1 MNKQTNKV
9 TDFKEKQTNLDLTRS
24 SLWQRLLI
32 QLHRPLPHTVVTHTL
47 YNTSNL
53 PRNKLYRIAALTER
67 DGEFREKTN
76 KQYKKVHLKYYGRS
90 HCISH

>member
-32 QLHRPLPHTVVTHTL
+32 LLHRLLPHTVVTHTL

-67 DGEFREKTN
+67 DGGFREKTN